1 MLKVGIII
9 FLGAILGW
17 SLTHLVMLANFW
29 RRRPRRELVLR
40 EFLSVFADGGIGK
53 NYMALLA
60 EAHIEPTRFDKVLY
74 ILDMIFV
81 WSFIGGSVLVIIGL
95 ISVLRS

>member
-9 FLGAILGW
+9 FLGAIIGW

-29 RRRPRRELVLR
+29 RRRPPRELVLR

-60 EAHIEPTRFDKVLY
+60 EAHIEPAGFDKVLY
-74 ILDMIFV
+74 ALHVIFV
-81 WSFIGGSVLVIIGL
+81 WSFIGGTILVTIGI